1 MMKRYI
7 PLLAVALFACTNGQ
21 GEVDVTV
28 SNQATFPGAPA
39 GAAQLLGNQVVT
51 TDSFVTV
58 DVKSDLEQIG
68 KLGSLTAVISENVV
82 TGTDLSFIKHV
93 KATMETED
101 GSMPVAVL
109 ADLDVPADATSARPQ
124 PRCSSATRPSSPT
137 LSEGKIDIHF
147 SIAGQIPDRPITLTH
162 SLVAH
167 LNVDVQGSVLK
178 SF

>member
-1 MMKRYI
+1 MKRYI

-39 GAAQLLGNQVVT
+39 AVAQELANQTVT

-58 DVKSDLEQIG
+58 DVQNDIAQIA
-68 KLGSLTAVISENVV
+68 KLGSLTAVISENEV
-82 TGTDLSFIKHV
+82 TGSDLSFIKHV

-101 GSMPVAVL
+101 SSMPLVVL
-109 ADLDVPADATSARPQ
+109 ADLDVPPNATVLSLSPLQVSDATVLAYI
-124 PRCSSATRPSSPT
+124 
-137 LSEGKIDIHF
+137 SEGKVDIHF
-147 SIAGQIPDRPITLTH
+147 EITGQIPDRPITLTH

-167 LNVDVQGSVLK
+167 LDVNVQGSVLK

>member
-1 MMKRYI
+1 MKRCI

-28 SNQATFPGAPA
+28 SNQATFPGAPP
-39 GAAQLLGNQVVT
+39 GVAQLLANQTVT

-58 DVKSDLEQIG
+58 DVKSDLDQIG

-82 TGTDLSFIKHV
+82 TGADLSFLKHV
-93 KATMETED
+93 TATMETED
-101 GSMPVAVL
+101 SSMPLAVL
-109 ADLDVPADATSARPQ
+109 ADLDVPANATELELSPMQVSDATVLAY
-124 PRCSSATRPSSPT
+124 
-137 LSEGKIDIHF
+137 LSEGKVDIHF
-147 SIAGQIPDRPITLTH
+147 AITGQIPDRPITLTH

-167 LNVDVQGSVLK
+167 LNVAVQGSVLK

>member
-1 MMKRYI
+1 MKRYL
-7 PLLAVALFACTNGQ
+7 PLLAFALFACTNGQ

-39 GAAQLLGNQVVT
+39 AAIQALGNQPVT

-68 KLGSLTAVISENVV
+68 KLGSLTAVISENLV
-82 TGTDLSFIKHV
+82 TGSDLSFLKHV

-101 GSMPVAVL
+101 GSMAPAVL
-109 ADLDVPADATSARPQ
+109 ADLDVPDGATQLDLNPMLVSDATVLAYIE
-124 PRCSSATRPSSPT
+124 
-137 LSEGKIDIHF
+137 EGKVDIHF
-147 SIAGQIPDRPITLTH
+147 QITGQIPDRPITLTH

-167 LNVDVQGSVLK
+167 LNVAVQGSVLK